1 MENMIKKIVDADN
14 EAKAMEKDTLEEK
27 EELSKTIEAETKKI
41 YDDFMAKA
49 EEVVKRNDIQETKKL
64 PMTGKVK
71 KGFRYYCMAVMAMT
85 FVLGTSVTAF
95 AANDPIQVVNNLSDF
110 ILGLV
115 RAVGMIMLGFGIVQI
130 GLSLKSHDPSQRANG
145 FLTLAG
151 GVVITFAKEI
161 LTLITG

>member
-1 MENMIKKIVDADN
+1 MKFFNK
-14 EAKAMEKDTLEEK
+14 KDTQ
-27 EELSKTIEAETKKI
+27 KK
-41 YDDFMAKA
+41 
-49 EEVVKRNDIQETKKL
+49 VTTKL
-64 PMTGKVK
+64 PMTGKVRT
-71 KGFRYYCMAVMAMT
+71 GFRRYCVAVLALTM
-85 FVLGTSVTAF
+85 VLGTSMTAF

-110 ILGLV
+110 IFGLV
-115 RAVGMIMLGFGIVQI
+115 RAVGMIVQV

>member
-1 MENMIKKIVDADN
+1 MRIFKKTEN
-14 EAKAMEKDTLEEK
+14 K
-27 EELSKTIEAETKKI
+27 ETT
-41 YDDFMAKA
+41 
-49 EEVVKRNDIQETKKL
+49 KL

-71 KGFRYYCMAVMAMT
+71 KGFRRYCVAVLALMLMS
-85 FVLGTSVTAF
+85 VTSVTAF
-95 AANDPIQVVNNLSDF
+95 AASDPIQVVNNLSDF
-110 ILGLV
+110 IFGLV
-115 RAVGMIMLGFGIVQI
+115 RAVGMIMLGFGIVQV